1 MGCLQEVFPA
11 LGGKKDG
18 RRFLP
23 LTTLAIGSQSCK
35 DESIGNRPMLKTGR
49 RPARRDRAGGL
60 ARGEQPG
67 VDAISERRA
76 DGVR

>member
-49 RPARRDRAGGL
+49 RPARRP